1 MAVRS
6 RGFGPGARQ
15 PPRLVGLRPESGKHR
30 ELRRRNRS
38 SRISVP
44 DWTRMRDYS
53 RQRRERQEAVSHRH
67 QRVCAHLRP
76 ARRMGGLRNPV
87 HYTSLAKLPIRV
99 DDLDFQSVP
108 THGEVSAGLNLGAL
122 LAETK
127 VQLARALQIS
137 PASIEIVVRT

>member
-1 MAVRS
+1 
-6 RGFGPGARQ
+6 
-15 PPRLVGLRPESGKHR
+15 
-30 ELRRRNRS
+30 
-38 SRISVP
+38 
-44 DWTRMRDYS
+44 
-53 RQRRERQEAVSHRH
+53 
-67 QRVCAHLRP
+67 
-76 ARRMGGLRNPV
+76 MGGLRNPV